1 MKNSAWYQKLWLKK
15 LDELPVK
22 ETGSEWAG
30 MKALLD
36 EHMPVSG
43 TPASQPDYSFG
54 TKLIKI
60 FLRYILPGVVIV
72 GAGMYYKLTLSDQN
86 KTNKTNELRGQRAD
100 SIKKTGLVY
109 ADSIAGQN
117 HADTVRSI
125 TPVNDTLVVADD
137 SQKPQSP
144 GDRTKEFISADSSG
158 RKPSTVYSGRNLLR
172 TNASYTHNHNKRGAV
187 VHYSGL
193 KITSADLT
201 TKKGKQTAGHNNNL
215 VHAAGNM
222 PSFTGLPN
230 APSKGAPLVDHNLTA
245 INNAGV
251 NLAENQGLKNNQPA
265 MPSLSPNELLPA
277 PNGKVGNR
285 DKGADKASLTVR
297 NNEQQ
302 SETSIGNGNK
312 AHKQKKT
319 TGNQNAAKSKET
331 TAKPMKNKLFKVKGH
346 QEIITPQY
354 NYGIETGLNVG
365 GGNSGSF
372 YFGGFGAYALTSR
385 LLINTG
391 VRFNTYRAI
400 SGSFTHNSYYRP
412 DSLPPFTVIDA
423 RKVIVLDLPITVE
436 YKLSNLLS
444 IKAGPVI
451 SFPLKQSAVSTKLA
465 PIGDLRDTVY
475 HSAEIK
481 SALNSTSLNKVNIGF
496 TGGVTLHVR
505 KFDISG
511 NYQLL
516 KPYQISTSLGNYSKT
531 YQTFQVG
538 IGWRFH

>member
-15 LDELPVK
+15 LDELPVR

-36 EHMPVSG
+36 EQMPVSS
-43 TPASQPDYSFG
+43 TPASRPDYSFG

-60 FLRYILPGVVIV
+60 FLRYILPVVVIV
-72 GAGMYYKLTLSDQN
+72 GAGMYYKLTLSDQS
-86 KTNKTNELRGQRAD
+86 KTNKTRELRDHRAD
-100 SIKKTGLVY
+100 SIKKIGLVY
-109 ADSIAGQN
+109 ADSIVGQN
-117 HADTVRSI
+117 HADTVESI
-125 TPVNDTLVVADD
+125 TPVNDTSGVAND

-144 GDRTKEFISADSSG
+144 GHPPKEFISADSSSP
-158 RKPSTVYSGRNLLR
+158 KPSTVYSGRNVLR
-172 TNASYTHNHNKRGAV
+172 ANASYAHNHNKTGTV
-187 VHYSGL
+187 IHYPGL

-201 TKKGKQTAGHNNNL
+201 TKKGKQTAGHNNNF
-215 VHAAGNM
+215 VHAAGNK

-230 APSKGAPLVDHNLTA
+230 VQSKGAPLVDNNLTA
-245 INNAGV
+245 TNKANV
-251 NLAENQGLKNNQPA
+251 NVAANQSLKNNQLA
-265 MPSLSPNELLPA
+265 MPSLPPNQLLPA
-277 PNGKVGNR
+277 PNGKVGNS
-285 DKGADKASLTVR
+285 DTGADDASLTVR
-297 NNEQQ
+297 NDKQQ
-302 SETSIGNGNK
+302 SETSIGNSNK
-312 AHKQKKT
+312 PHNQKKT
-319 TGNQNAAKSKET
+319 TGNQNVAKSKET
-331 TAKPMKNKLFKVKGH
+331 NAKPIKNKLSKVKDY

-354 NYGIETGLNVG
+354 NYGVETGLNIG
-365 GGNSGSF
+365 GGNSSSF

-391 VRFNTYRAI
+391 VRVNTYRAL
-400 SGSFTHNSYYRP
+400 SGSFTHDSYYRP

-423 RKVIVLDLPITVE
+423 RKVIVLDLPITLE

-451 SFPLKQSAVSTKLA
+451 SFPLKQSAISTKLA
-465 PIGDLRDTVY
+465 PIADLRDTVY

-481 SALNSTSLNKVNIGF
+481 SALNSTSLNKINIGF
-496 TGGVTLHVR
+496 TGGVTLHIR

-516 KPYQISTSLGNYSKT
+516 KPYQISTGLGNYSKT